1 MHGTVSMTMGMFMSM
16 IVRVSVVMIVSMLM
30 RGTIF
35 MLMVV
40 PMFVLY
46 LRMRVTMIMVVR
58 RTIGMHMKMP
68 AVTMAVFIVLHGLAV
83 YGRFS
88 RAATAYVT
96 HHYSPYSTSSSL
108 TRISFPPVTCNW

>member
-1 MHGTVSMTMGMFMSM
+1 MRVAVGMVVRVIM
-16 IVRVSVVMIVSMLM
+16 RVSVVMIVSMLM

-35 MLMVV
+35 MQMVV

-68 AVTMAVFIVLHGLAV
+68 AVTMAVFALLHGLAV
-83 YGRFS
+83 DSCFS
-88 RAATAYVT
+88 CAATAYVT
-96 HHYSPYSTSSSL
+96 HC
-108 TRISFPPVTCNW
+108 FPPIPRRVL